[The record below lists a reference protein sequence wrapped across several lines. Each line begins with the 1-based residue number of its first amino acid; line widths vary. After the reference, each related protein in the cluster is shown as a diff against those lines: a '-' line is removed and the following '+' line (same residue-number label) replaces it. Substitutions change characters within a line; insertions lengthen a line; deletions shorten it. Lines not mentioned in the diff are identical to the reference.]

1 MIFQGSSRATLG
13 TEVKGSSEEMTVF
26 MNVPHRINVLVQR
39 KDITEILN
47 RHMHSISQQKQYT
60 QTQTAF
66 NQTCL
71 NMLRIK

>member
-13 TEVKGSSEEMTVF
+13 AEVKGSSEEMTVF

-39 KDITEILN
+39 KDITD
-47 RHMHSISQQKQYT
+47 RHIHSVSQQKQYT

-71 NMLRIK
+71 YMLRIK